1 MIKLFITFFFIF
13 NAGTQETISGKVI
26 RVIDGNTIE
35 ILDSEKEVI
44 KIMLS
49 EVDCPEPGQEFSEE
63 AKKLTEK
70 LVLKKRVVVELKG
83 KDRWGNKLGQVMLNN
98 GKLLHHELLQSGL
111 AWAKEEDD
119 EALVNMQA
127 AAKASKSGLWIS
139 EDPTPPWI
147 YRRQQTM
154 MAPKGR

>member
-1 MIKLFITFFFIF
+1 MIKLFITIF
-13 NAGTQETISGKVI
+13 SILNIGTPETISGKVI

-35 ILDSEKEVI
+35 ILDSEKEVV

-49 EVDCPEPGQEFSEE
+49 EVDCPELGQEFSEE

-98 GKLLHHELLQSGL
+98 GKLLHHELLQNGL
-111 AWAKEEDD
+111 AWAKEEDN

-127 AAKASKSGLWIS
+127 TAKASKSGLWIS

>member
-1 MIKLFITFFFIF
+1 MIKLFISFFFIF
-13 NAGTQETISGKVI
+13 NPTTPQIISGKVI

-44 KIMLS
+44 KVMLS
-49 EVDCPEPGQEFSEE
+49 EVDCPEPGQEYAEE
-63 AKKLTEK
+63 AKKFTEK

-83 KDRWGNKLGQVMLNN
+83 KDRWGNKLGLITLNN
-98 GKLLHHELLQSGL
+98 GKLLHHELLKQGL
-111 AWAKEEDD
+111 AWNKEEDNT
-119 EALVNMQA
+119 ALAGMQQA
-127 AAKASKSGLWIS
+127 AKSSKSGLWKN

-154 MAPKGR
+154 MAPKGQ

>member
-1 MIKLFITFFFIF
+1 MIKLFIPFFFVF
-13 NAGTQETISGKVI
+13 NTEMPETISGKVI

-35 ILDSEKEVI
+35 ILDSEKEIV

-49 EVDCPEPGQEFSEE
+49 EVDCPESGQEFAEE
-63 AKKLTEK
+63 AKKFTEK
-70 LVLKKRVVVELKG
+70 LTLKKRVMVELKG
-83 KDRWGNKLGQVMLNN
+83 KDRWGNKLGQVTLNN
-98 GKLLHHELLQSGL
+98 GKLLHHELLKNGL
-111 AWAKEEDD
+111 AWAREESN
-119 EALVNMQA
+119 EVLASLQQA
-127 AAKASKSGLWIS
+127 ARTNKSGLWIN